1 MTNFLQDSAG
11 TAGIICDVL
20 MVKKDLKRGG
30 RGRKLLATGDWNES
44 KCLINSPFCGDK
56 TLIYYF
62 YEHDYDKI
70 RIMVW
75 ERFRNKP

>member
-30 RGRKLLATGDWNES
+30 GGGAENYLPQETGTSQNA
-44 KCLINSPFCGDK
+44 L
-56 TLIYYF
+56 
-62 YEHDYDKI
+62 
-70 RIMVW
+70 
-75 ERFRNKP
+75 

>member
-1 MTNFLQDSAG
+1 MTNFLQDS
-11 TAGIICDVL
+11 AGIICDVL

-30 RGRKLLATGDWNES
+30 GAENYLPQETGTSQNA
-44 KCLINSPFCGDK
+44 LINSPFCGDK